1 MFPHLPQVFA
11 SNPLDPLLWAIDTSR
26 NEVQWQWDQFLGM
39 QSQHDETWPPLW
51 LWSCLMCSHRGW
63 PFCPGVEIKNYH
75 CKTIMT
81 INSFSPWSPW
91 AVGLLWGG
99 WHSASATCCPNPAV
113 EKNSV
118 HVSSCFST
126 ICSRCPYGLLGVF
139 RLFSP
144 FIFTCKVHGVF
155 LVALNMKQVNAT
167 PNDQVSEGLFAGV
180 SVTIIPIV
188 LPAQVNGIGGF
199 SPFCFFND
207 GMLFQPGFSKSDH
220 DRGWMRAPERQV
232 DLIQGTSWNCRLVW
246 FDCSTPPGVLLNPS
260 MRMECERLS
269 IFPSPG
275 AWCERFD
282 LFHDIK
288 RKMVPVLLPVALR
301 WLGVSPVPRLTL
313 NHLLTLG
320 RPAVRRGCGAV
331 KKKGKDCWCLQG
343 FCPFHG
349 ALWNRLTRIWTK
361 RLNFRELKRSC
372 VETVWLILFWNWL
385 SIQLLIPEDTSSKS
399 QCSKSSNGQNANC
412 I

>member
-126 ICSRCPYGLLGVF
+126 ICSMASSESSDFSAHSSSRVRSTVSFWSPSTWSKWMQHQMTKWVRASSQVSPLPSYQLSFQHRWMASVVFHHFVFSMMECFSNLVSPRAIMIVAGCGLLND
-139 RLFSP
+139 RLIWF
-144 FIFTCKVHGVF
+144 KE
-155 LVALNMKQVNAT
+155 QV
-167 PNDQVSEGLFAGV
+167 GIAGW
-180 SVTIIPIV
+180 
-188 LPAQVNGIGGF
+188 F
-199 SPFCFFND
+199 
-207 GMLFQPGFSKSDH
+207 
-220 DRGWMRAPERQV
+220 
-232 DLIQGTSWNCRLVW
+232 DLIVPHLLGFFWILPWGWNAK
-246 FDCSTPPGVLLNPS
+246 G
-260 MRMECERLS
+260 
-269 IFPSPG
+269 FPSFLLLERG
-275 AWCERFD
+275 VKDLICFMILKERWCQSFSR
-282 LFHDIK
+282 
-288 RKMVPVLLPVALR
+288 
-301 WLGVSPVPRLTL
+301 
-313 NHLLTLG
+313 
-320 RPAVRRGCGAV
+320 
-331 KKKGKDCWCLQG
+331 
-343 FCPFHG
+343 
-349 ALWNRLTRIWTK
+349 
-361 RLNFRELKRSC
+361 
-372 VETVWLILFWNWL
+372 
-385 SIQLLIPEDTSSKS
+385 
-399 QCSKSSNGQNANC
+399 
-412 I
+412 

>member
-81 INSFSPWSPW
+81 INSFSPWAPW
-91 AVGLLWGG
+91 AVALLWGG
-99 WHSASATCCPNPAV
+99 GHSASATCCPNPAV
-113 EKNSV
+113 EKKSV

-199 SPFCFFND
+199 SPLCFFND
-207 GMLFQPGFSKSDH
+207 GMLFQPGFPKSDH
-220 DRGWMRAPERQV
+220 DRGWMRAPEPQV
-232 DLIQGTSWNCRLVW
+232 DLISRNKLELQVGLIWLFHTSWGSSESFHEAGMPKAFHLSFSWSVVWKIWFVSWYEKKDGASPGPSSLQVAGSRSSAMYQPDIFSVIFRLFFFAKGMTWHNELQASRSTTFWRLV
-246 FDCSTPPGVLLNPS
+246 VLP
-260 MRMECERLS
+260 CEEVV
-269 IFPSPG
+269 
-275 AWCERFD
+275 ERW
-282 LFHDIK
+282 K
-288 RKMVPVLLPVALR
+288 RKERTVDVYKGSVLSMGHFEIFEP
-301 WLGVSPVPRLTL
+301 
-313 NHLLTLG
+313 
-320 RPAVRRGCGAV
+320 
-331 KKKGKDCWCLQG
+331 G
-343 FCPFHG
+343 FEP
-349 ALWNRLTRIWTK
+349 N
-361 RLNFRELKRSC
+361 
-372 VETVWLILFWNWL
+372 
-385 SIQLLIPEDTSSKS
+385 D
-399 QCSKSSNGQNANC
+399 
-412 I
+412 

>member
-1 MFPHLPQVFA
+1 
-11 SNPLDPLLWAIDTSR
+11 
-26 NEVQWQWDQFLGM
+26 
-39 QSQHDETWPPLW
+39 
-51 LWSCLMCSHRGW
+51 
-63 PFCPGVEIKNYH
+63 
-75 CKTIMT
+75 MT

-167 PNDQVSEGLFAGV
+167 PNDQVSEGLFVGV
-180 SVTIIPIV
+180 SVAIIPIV

-199 SPFCFFND
+199 STLCFFND

-232 DLIQGTSWNCRLVW
+232 DLIQGKSWNCRLV
-246 FDCSTPPGVLLNPS
+246 
-260 MRMECERLS
+260 
-269 IFPSPG
+269 
-275 AWCERFD
+275 
-282 LFHDIK
+282 
-288 RKMVPVLLPVALR
+288 
-301 WLGVSPVPRLTL
+301 
-313 NHLLTLG
+313 
-320 RPAVRRGCGAV
+320 
-331 KKKGKDCWCLQG
+331 
-343 FCPFHG
+343 
-349 ALWNRLTRIWTK
+349 
-361 RLNFRELKRSC
+361 
-372 VETVWLILFWNWL
+372 
-385 SIQLLIPEDTSSKS
+385 
-399 QCSKSSNGQNANC
+399 
-412 I
+412 